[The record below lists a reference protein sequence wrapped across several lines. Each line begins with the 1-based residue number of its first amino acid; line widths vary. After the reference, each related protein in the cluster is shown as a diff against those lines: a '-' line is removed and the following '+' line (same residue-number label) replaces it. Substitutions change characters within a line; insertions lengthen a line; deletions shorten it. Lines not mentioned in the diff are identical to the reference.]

1 MSTVTFPA
9 FPTSKGVA
17 MPKMTQRKHTA
28 IHSTHEPRTV
38 AGGLLAQ
45 WRAWTPS
52 ATAARWLVF
61 TAGILG
67 GIAVWAFPWFLVFV
81 CFLQAPVRGLL
92 FIASCLAAFALFSKA
107 ENAPEEK
114 EKEE

>member
-1 MSTVTFPA
+1 MSTVKLS
-9 FPTSKGVA
+9 PTVSSEGVA

-38 AGGLLAQ
+38 AGGLLAE

-52 ATAARWLVF
+52 ATAVNWLIF
-61 TAGILG
+61 IAGLFG
-67 GIAVWAFPWFLVFV
+67 GVAVWSFPWFLVFV

-92 FIASCLAAFALFSKA
+92 FVASLVAAFVLFSKA
-107 ENAPEEK
+107 ENAQEE
-114 EKEE
+114 EE

>member
-1 MSTVTFPA
+1 MSTVTFS
-9 FPTSKGVA
+9 PTVSSEGVA

-45 WRAWTPS
+45 WRSWTPS

-61 TAGILG
+61 AAGLLG
-67 GIAVWAFPWFLVFV
+67 GVTVYCFPWFLVFV

-92 FIASCLAAFALFSKA
+92 CIASYIVAGLLFSKA
-107 ENAPEEK
+107 ENAPEE
-114 EKEE
+114 EEE